1 MKAILKYRLELSD
14 KTQTLTLREGFKP
27 VRFEYVV
34 SDQSLCL
41 WVEEPLLGSIPTRRL
56 HFKVK
61 RTGEPVNDHFSY
73 LLTALDSFGPEAYHL
88 FMVHEEQTKKVPQNE
103 LFILNDVQKPVAA

>member
-1 MKAILKYRLELSD
+1 MKAILKYPLELSD

-34 SDQSLCL
+34 SDQSLYL
-41 WVEEPLLGSIPTRRL
+41 WVEEPLLSSVPSKRL

-61 RTGEPVNDHFSY
+61 RTGEPVNDQFTY
-73 LLTALDSFGPEAYHL
+73 LLTALDTFGPEAYHL
-88 FMVHEEQTKKVPQNE
+88 FMVEEDAVCVSEPKPTVLKSVQNS
-103 LFILNDVQKPVAA
+103 VAA

>member
-14 KTQTLTLREGFKP
+14 KTQTLTLKEGFKP

-34 SDQSLCL
+34 SDKSLYL
-41 WVEEPLLGSIPTRRL
+41 WVEEPLLGSLPSQRL
-56 HFKVK
+56 HLKVK
-61 RTGEPVNDHFSY
+61 KTGEAVNENFTY

-88 FMVHEEQTKKVPQNE
+88 FMLQEEEGSITPHKDAVV
-103 LFILNDVQKPVAA
+103 LNMLHKHVAA

>member
-1 MKAILKYRLELSD
+1 MKAILKYPLELTD

-34 SDQSLCL
+34 SDQSLYL
-41 WVEEPLLGSIPTRRL
+41 WVEEPLLSSVPSQRF

-61 RTGEPVNDHFSY
+61 RTGEPVNDQFSY
-73 LLTALDSFGPEAYHL
+73 LLTALDTFGPEAYHL
-88 FMVHEEQTKKVPQNE
+88 FMVQEESSNRSEHKLTAVRSSHSS
-103 LFILNDVQKPVAA
+103 AAA